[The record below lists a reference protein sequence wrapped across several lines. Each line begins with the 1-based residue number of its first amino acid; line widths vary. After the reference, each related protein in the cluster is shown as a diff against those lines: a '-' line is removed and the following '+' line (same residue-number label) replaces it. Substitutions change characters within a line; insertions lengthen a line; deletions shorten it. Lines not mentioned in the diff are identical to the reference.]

1 TPPRGG
7 VSGTSCRQEAPGS
20 TQDTLER
27 LHLQSGPGMPWGPLD
42 LSSVQSRCGSKDNL
56 KHKPGGGKVQILH
69 KKIDLSNAIKN
80 EKLEFKV
87 QSKIGSLDNI
97 GLVPGGGQRKREK
110 GKESHKL
117 MFREMARART
127 DHGAEIVTLVESPKL
142 LNMTDSTQLFT
153 LADQVSASLAKQGL

>member
-1 TPPRGG
+1 
-7 VSGTSCRQEAPGS
+7 
-20 TQDTLER
+20 
-27 LHLQSGPGMPWGPLD
+27 MPWGPLD

-69 KKIDLSNAIKN
+69 KKIDLSNIKN

-110 GKESHKL
+110 GKEAEESISDSLHL
-117 MFREMARART
+117 RLSPQART